1 MLSFLTR
8 ALVIYIVVIVAMRL
22 MGKRQ
27 LAELQP
33 SELVTTFL
41 ISNVASICIEEP
53 ELPILSSLV
62 TILLISALEILNS
75 TLAWYLPGYARLLFG
90 KPVTV
95 IRNGQIQESGL
106 RHLRITPN
114 DLAES
119 LRGMEIFSPE
129 EVLWGVVES
138 NGTLSVARTPPG
150 RAGAAAFA
158 HPDRPA
164 PVQRQPA
171 GAAPGRD
178 LAGTDAGQKGAYPQP
193 GAGIAGK
200 RPAHPAGRQK
210 AGGNRRM
217 SRPGKA
223 NARRKTRFR
232 RAAQKGSEV
241 F

>member
-22 MGKRQ
+22 MGKKQ

-138 NGTLSVARTPPG
+138 NGTLSVARTPQDGQEPPLLPILIDRHLYSDNLQALHLDETWLEQTLAKKELTRSQVLVLLANG
-150 RAGAAAFA
+150 QRTLLVAKKQAATGA
-158 HPDRPA
+158 
-164 PVQRQPA
+164 
-171 GAAPGRD
+171 
-178 LAGTDAGQKGAYPQP
+178 
-193 GAGIAGK
+193 
-200 RPAHPAGRQK
+200 
-210 AGGNRRM
+210 
-217 SRPGKA
+217 
-223 NARRKTRFR
+223 
-232 RAAQKGSEV
+232 
-241 F
+241 